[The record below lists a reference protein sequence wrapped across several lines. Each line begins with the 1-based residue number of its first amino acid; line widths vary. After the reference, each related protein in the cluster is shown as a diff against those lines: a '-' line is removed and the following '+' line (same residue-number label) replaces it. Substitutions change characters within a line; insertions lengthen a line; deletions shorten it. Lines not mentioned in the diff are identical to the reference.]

1 MGSVLLFALFEVCIK
16 KGVGELGGAADS
28 LLLLGLLG
36 ASTALTLW
44 PGVFIEDALYVASV
58 GGTLANG
65 SVVSPQEVASLL
77 LVSWSDVTFLIT
89 NAALDAVF
97 NGLLVLAIAL
107 VSPLFASMGSMLLI
121 PTGIVVDSLSSSK
134 TLWDAWTYAG
144 SVLIVIGFI
153 VLSLPP
159 SIRRNIASRCRCTR
173 GGARY
178 SHVDA

>member
-16 KGVGELGGAADS
+16 KGVGEVGGAADS

-36 ASTALTLW
+36 AFTALTLW
-44 PGVFIEDALYVASV
+44 PGVFIEDALYVASL
-58 GGTLANG
+58 GANG
-65 SVVSPQEVASLL
+65 SVVSSQEVASLL

-159 SIRRNIASRCRCTR
+159 TIRRNIASRCRCTR
-173 GGARY
+173 GAR
-178 SHVDA
+178 

>member
-16 KGVGELGGAADS
+16 KGVGEVGGAADS

-36 ASTALTLW
+36 AFTALTLW

-58 GGTLANG
+58 GSLANG
-65 SVVSPQEVASLL
+65 SVVSSQEVASLL

-144 SVLIVIGFI
+144 AVLIVIGFI

-159 SIRRNIASRCRCTR
+159 AIRRNIASRCRCTR
-173 GGARY
+173 GAR
-178 SHVDA
+178 

>member
-16 KGVGELGGAADS
+16 KGVGEVGGAADS

-36 ASTALTLW
+36 AFTALTLW

-58 GGTLANG
+58 GGHPLANG
-65 SVVSPQEVASLL
+65 SVVSSQEVASLL

-159 SIRRNIASRCRCTR
+159 TIRRNIASRCRCTR
-173 GGARY
+173 GAR
-178 SHVDA
+178 

>member
-16 KGVGELGGAADS
+16 KGVGEVGGAADS

-36 ASTALTLW
+36 AFTALTLW

-58 GGTLANG
+58 GSLANG
-65 SVVSPQEVASLL
+65 SVVSSQEVASLL

-144 SVLIVIGFI
+144 AVLIVIGFI

-159 SIRRNIASRCRCTR
+159 TIRRNIASRCRCTR
-173 GGARY
+173 GAR
-178 SHVDA
+178 